1 MDIKQ
6 YVAIARRWAWLLV
19 VGLALGGMIGYISA
33 KLQTPIYQASTRVI
47 VSRASMQT
55 ASGATS
61 STSGVYDFFM
71 SDQILIQTYIE
82 LLKASSIFEQVSQ
95 ILNYPVSAG
104 QVSAEQVSDTRIISI
119 TAEDSNPQHAADIA
133 NAVVQA
139 LIAQNEE
146 LEAGRYKSSDE
157 SLQVQ
162 IRQVEE
168 QIAKYQ
174 SDLDNLS
181 VTTTAEQ
188 IAEVQKQMEPLQAEA
203 TQLQKDISILT
214 PPVTTE
220 RKEKIAELQ
229 ARLDQIQ
236 PLLSLY
242 QQIYTNLTV
251 SGSASINGV
260 AAAPDPAAARLEK
273 TLSLYQQIYLNL
285 INTREAIRLAR
296 LQNTQSVNQI
306 EPASVP
312 TSPVR
317 PHPTQSATFGGF
329 IGLALAAGIVFLAE
343 FLDDTIKSPEDVER
357 LLDLP
362 MIGYIADLE
371 LGANIDERN
380 IGIYVAENPR
390 SPAAEAFRS
399 LRANLEFAAVDNPL
413 RSILVTSAEASDG
426 KSTVAVN
433 LAAIFAQGGKRVIL
447 VDGDMRRPRLHRFL
461 GTPNRVGMTDLFR
474 GSHTLDE
481 VMIQTE
487 RMANLQ
493 IISSG
498 SLPPNPAELL
508 GSHKMNHL
516 LEEMLA
522 RADLVVIDSPPS
534 VVADAQV
541 LSAKVDG
548 VALVVQPGKTHAG
561 AARITREQMDRSG
574 AHVIGAVF
582 NRISRQHGYYYGGYH
597 YYSPYY
603 SANNSY
609 VQNKQDGDPQQ
620 IDFIETAEARPA
632 TKNTLL
638 KSLQT
643 KLGWNKKRATKPTAP
658 VFIESPLDEEQPAE
672 SLRDSLMNPQG
683 WQDDSKK

>member
-6 YVAIARRWAWLLV
+6 YIAIARRWAWLLIL
-19 VGLALGGMIGYISA
+19 GLTLGAASGYIGA
-33 KLQTPIYQASTRVI
+33 KLQTPIYQTSTRVI

-61 STSGVYDFFM
+61 TGGMYDFFL

-95 ILNYPVSAG
+95 ILSYPVSAG
-104 QVSAEQVSDTRIISI
+104 QVSAEQVNDTRIIRI
-119 TAEDSNPQHAADIA
+119 TAEDANPQHAADIA

-174 SDLDNLS
+174 NDLDNLS
-181 VTTTAEQ
+181 TTTTAEQ

-251 SGSASINGV
+251 SGSASANGV
-260 AAAPDPAAARLEK
+260 NAAPDPAAARLEK

-306 EPASVP
+306 EPAAVP

-317 PHPTQSATFGGF
+317 PRPTQSASFGGM
-329 IGLALAAGIVFLAE
+329 IGLALAAGIVFLVE
-343 FLDDTIKSPEDVER
+343 FLDDTLKSPEDVER

-362 MIGYIADLE
+362 LIGYIADLE
-371 LGANIDERN
+371 LSANADSRN
-380 IGIYVAENPR
+380 IGVYVAENPR

-399 LRANLEFAAVDNPL
+399 LRTNLEFAAVDAPL

-447 VDGDMRRPRLHRFL
+447 MDCDLRRPRIHRFF
-461 GTPNRVGMTDLFR
+461 GIQNRVGVTDLFR

-481 VMIQTE
+481 TLQRHIDSNIQVIT
-487 RMANLQ
+487 
-493 IISSG
+493 SG

-516 LEEMLA
+516 LEEMLT

-534 VVADAQV
+534 IVADAQV

-548 VALVVQPGKTHAG
+548 VLLVAQPSKTHAG
-561 AARITREQMDRSG
+561 SARVMREQMDRAG

-582 NRISRQHGYYYGGYH
+582 NRVSRQHGYYYGGYH

-603 SANNSY
+603 STNNAY
-609 VQNKQDGDPQQ
+609 VHDEQSGIPQEV
-620 IDFIETAEARPA
+620 DFIETAEERSA
-632 TKNTLL
+632 KNNSFLAN
-638 KSLQT
+638 LQERF
-643 KLGWNKKRATKPTAP
+643 GWKKNRAVKPSAP
-658 VFIESPLDEEQPAE
+658 VFIDEAPLDEGAPAE
-672 SLRDSLMNPQG
+672 SLRESLINPQG
-683 WQDDSKK
+683 WQDPASKK